1 MKPSPLAYLMA
12 AAFVAGCIA
21 TSGCTAVHAAQLLPT
36 DPVARYEPP
45 SIVIPEPEPGDCADV
60 VGLGPGQARA
70 CASVSVPW
78 SLWVAMQALEDQCRV
93 ITEPALV
100 SCYDGRDADRA
111 DAAAVIDDVAVDCR
125 IRARQ
130 AFAAGVAVGAG
141 SCGLVVGAVGTA
153 TR

>member
-111 DAAAVIDDVAVDCR
+111 DVAVVVDAIAEDQKV
-125 IRARQ
+125 IRAQ
-130 AFAAGVAVGAG
+130 AFGAGCALCGTASGALAAGACGA
-141 SCGLVVGAVGTA
+141 AQ
-153 TR
+153 